1 MALIKGFNDAVV
13 VDVETTGL
21 DPQSDRIVSVALIRS
36 SFESLRAN
44 PNGLHGET
52 MDALVNPQR
61 RIPKQASRIHGI
73 TDENVSDKGPFS
85 DVAQELR
92 DFIGDLPIIAHN
104 VSFDKGF
111 LNAEFKRAGVKT
123 LARNRSYCTMRRY
136 REFNHGTRKG
146 SSLDDVVE
154 AMGVCRRQG
163 NIHEAVEDA
172 NLAWQVAAMFYMMDN
187 QISTPSGTLGPS
199 RTGNHDA
206 GGASRFLQRKSGS
219 GAGPIVGAAIVV
231 GLFAWWIL

>member
-1 MALIKGFNDAVV
+1 MALINGFDDAVV

-21 DPQSDRIVSVALIRS
+21 DPQRDRIVSVALIRS
-36 SFESLRAN
+36 SFDVLKED

-61 RIPKQASRIHGI
+61 SIPKQASRKHGI
-73 TDENVSDKGPFS
+73 TDEDVSDKGPFS
-85 DVAQELR
+85 EVAQELR

-136 REFNHGTRKG
+136 QEFNHGTRRG

-154 AMGVCRRQG
+154 AMGLGKRQG
-163 NIHEAVEDA
+163 NIHEAAEDA

-187 QISTPSGTLGPS
+187 QISIPSDSLGPS
-199 RTGNHDA
+199 HTGKPAAD
-206 GGASRFLQRKSGS
+206 GASGIRQRKSRS
-219 GAGPIVGAAIVV
+219 GVGPIVVAAIVV
-231 GLFAWWIL
+231 GLLAWWIF

>member
-1 MALIKGFNDAVV
+1 MALIKGFDDAVV

-21 DPQSDRIVSVALIRS
+21 DPQNDRIVSVALIRS
-36 SFESLRAN
+36 SFESLRDN

-73 TDENVSDKGPFS
+73 TDEDMSDKGPFS
-85 DVAQELR
+85 DIAQELR
-92 DFIGDLPIIAHN
+92 NFIGDLPIIAHN
-104 VSFDKGF
+104 LSFDKRF

-136 REFNHGTRKG
+136 REFNHGTRRG

-154 AMGVCRRQG
+154 TMGLDERQG

-187 QISTPSGTLGPS
+187 QISIPSGTRGPS
-199 RTGNHDA
+199 RA
-206 GGASRFLQRKSGS
+206 GKHAAHSTSRLQQRESRS
-219 GAGPIVGAAIVV
+219 GAGPIVVAAIVV
-231 GLFAWWIL
+231 GLLAWWIF

>member
-1 MALIKGFNDAVV
+1 MALIKGFDDAVV

-21 DPQSDRIVSVALIRS
+21 DPQRDRIVSVALIRS
-36 SFESLRAN
+36 SFDVLKEN

-73 TDENVSDKGPFS
+73 TDEDVSDKGPFS
-85 DVAQELR
+85 EVAQELR
-92 DFIGDLPIIAHN
+92 DFIGELPIVAHN

-136 REFNHGTRKG
+136 QEFNHGTRRG

-154 AMGVCRRQG
+154 AMGLGKRQG

-187 QISTPSGTLGPS
+187 QISIPSDTPSPC
-199 RTGNHDA
+199 RTDKHDA
-206 GGASRFLQRKSGS
+206 GGASRLQQRKSRS
-219 GAGPIVGAAIVV
+219 GVAPIVVAAIVV
-231 GLFAWWIL
+231 GLLAWWIF